1 MSYIFESLGLCVKL
15 TGSKL
20 VEKVCSLLGVA
31 SVVRQ
36 KNDQVEEGGHFMLTM
51 GEPREEF
58 RGQQN
63 LSVCLCVCV
72 EGGIL
77 KSRPSYLAPLNLVH
91 LAFRSWKETRLSC

>member
-63 LSVCLCVCV
+63 LSVCLCVC
-72 EGGIL
+72 GGWNSEVKAL
-77 KSRPSYLAPLNLVH
+77 LLGPTEPCTPCL
-91 LAFRSWKETRLSC
+91 